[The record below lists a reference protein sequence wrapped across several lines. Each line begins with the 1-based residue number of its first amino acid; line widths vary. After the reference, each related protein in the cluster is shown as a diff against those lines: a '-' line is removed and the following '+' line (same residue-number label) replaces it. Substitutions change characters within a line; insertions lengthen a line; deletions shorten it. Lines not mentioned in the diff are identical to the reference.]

1 MSAPILAA
9 AHAAQV
15 TVNPRAAALVGSV
28 VAAWLLLLRL
38 KSRLSRARLARA
50 VARSFNPNRPAR
62 RPSARAEHRMLT
74 RSARSRR
81 ATWRF
86 RKAALVSDLIT
97 AAWLF
102 AQLHGHTR

>member
-1 MSAPILAA
+1 MTAPLFAA

-15 TVNPRAAALVGSV
+15 TVNPRAAALVGGV
-28 VAAWLLLLRL
+28 LAAWLLVLRA
-38 KSRLSRARLARA
+38 KSRVSRARLARA
-50 VARSFNPNRPAR
+50 VSRSFNPNRPGR

-81 ATWRF
+81 ATWRL
-86 RKAALVSDLIT
+86 RKAVVLSALMG

-102 AQLHGHTR
+102 VQLHGHTR